1 MRLGMT
7 EVTDNS
13 WNYEEIIG
21 RFTRSEEALRGII
34 DKGQLLADAR
44 KDLHEAELSI
54 AKIDHQ
60 IADASSALISVATE
74 MKGIARDMRD
84 TMISVQKLKP
94 ELILKNLDGIKK
106 DTEEAKGVQRK
117 FAERTDKRLGVIN
130 DQVNEVVSRVD
141 SLSAS
146 LKMSHRLM
154 WVLMVLTVAVGV
166 IASVH

>member
-1 MRLGMT
+1 MT
-7 EVTDNS
+7 EVTDGN

-21 RFTRSEEALRGII
+21 RFTRSEEALRGLL
-34 DKGQLLADAR
+34 DKGQLLANAR

-54 AKIDHQ
+54 AKLDHQ

-117 FAERTDKRLGVIN
+117 FAEKSDKSFGVV
-130 DQVNEVVSRVD
+130 DAQLSELVTLLDGVV
-141 SLSAS
+141 AS
-146 LKMSHRLM
+146 MKISHRLM
-154 WVLMVLTVAVGV
+154 WSLLVLTAAVGV
-166 IASVH
+166 IASVL